1 MKIETIAVHAGE
13 WADRHAGG
21 LTDPIQLSTTFE
33 RGEDGGYPHGYI
45 YSRNGNPNR
54 TALEECLA
62 ALEGG
67 RAAASFASGMAA
79 ATAIFQAL
87 SPGDHVVA
95 PSDAYYGTGRLLRD
109 LFERWGLRSTF
120 VDMADPAACTGACE
134 QALAEFG
141 PIDILIN
148 NVGGRREPTPVE
160 AQSFEDWQR
169 LLGFNVSS
177 TFICTKLLGGA
188 MVAAGKGGRVI
199 NVASI
204 SAWKV
209 LRGMGGRHYETGKG
223 AVAQFTRAV
232 AADWA
237 AHGVTVNAICPGIFM
252 TEPNQRWAKSAP
264 ERINSYLAQVPMGRF
279 GRPEEIGP
287 LAVFL
292 ARDASSF
299 VTGSMY
305 VIDGGLDLW

>member
-1 MKIETIAVHAGE
+1 MSVFDRFRLDGKRLFITGGSRGLGREMALAIADAGADVVLTGRTPESLEATAAEIRALGRKVLTIAA
-13 WADRHAGG
+13 
-21 LTDPIQLSTTFE
+21 
-33 RGEDGGYPHGYI
+33 
-45 YSRNGNPNR
+45 
-54 TALEECLA
+54 
-62 ALEGG
+62 
-67 RAAASFASGMAA
+67 
-79 ATAIFQAL
+79 
-87 SPGDHVVA
+87 
-95 PSDAYYGTGRLLRD
+95 
-109 LFERWGLRSTF
+109 
-120 VDMADPAACTGACE
+120 DMAEPAACAGACE
-134 QALAEFG
+134 RALAEFG

-148 NVGGRREPTPVE
+148 NVGGRREPTAVE

-177 TFICTKLLGGA
+177 TFLCTRLLGGA
-188 MVAAGKGGRVI
+188 MVAAGRGGRII

-223 AVAQFTRAV
+223 AVAQFTRSV

-237 AHGVTVNAICPGIFM
+237 ERGVNVNAICPGIFM

-292 ARDASSF
+292 ASEAAAY
-299 VTGSMY
+299 VTGAMY